1 MRKAWPC
8 GSHQGMLVST
18 SVQKRK
24 AGAMA
29 ETKRYDEL
37 ETVQIPEQEVRP
49 EGSDTSTLPEER
61 EEGITKPFDTKSI
74 RIESKSGNMNTL
86 LDRLQND
93 EIDLQPDFQRQAGIW
108 NEENQ
113 SRLMESFML
122 RIPVPAFYF
131 DGTNDEK
138 WLVVDGLQR
147 LTAVQRFVIKQDLRL
162 CGLEYLKEHDGKT
175 FSELPRPLQRTI
187 READLVWYLIM
198 PGTPENVKFE
208 VFRRINKEVCLS
220 VHRRFAMP

>member
-1 MRKAWPC
+1 MADTMRYHEP
-8 GSHQGMLVST
+8 
-18 SVQKRK
+18 
-24 AGAMA
+24 
-29 ETKRYDEL
+29 
-37 ETVQIPEQEVRP
+37 TVQIPEQEARP

-61 EEGITKPFDTKSI
+61 AEGSTEPFDTKSI

-108 NEENQ
+108 TEVNQ

-147 LTAVQRFVIKQDLRL
+147 LTAIQRFVLKQDLRL
-162 CGLEYLKEHDGKT
+162 CGLEYLKEHEGKT

-208 VFRRINKEVCLS
+208 VFRRINTGGLPLITGDSPCLEREAGNAGHQG
-220 VHRRFAMP
+220 VG